1 MNKNKWL
8 NDSVFYNIYPQ
19 SFNDTNGDGIG
30 DLNGITEKLDYI
42 KEMGFNGIWLN
53 PIYKSSFRDAGYD
66 VIDFYKVDPR
76 YGSNTDFEKLTME
89 AKKRG
94 IKVVLDLVAG
104 HTSLE
109 CEWFQQ
115 SAMPEHNQY
124 SNRYIWTNSV
134 WDTDDNNGQFICG
147 YSDRDGCYM
156 KNFFYCQPALNYGY
170 KNVTKPWQLPMN
182 HPDCL
187 KTREEL
193 LKVMRFWSNLGAD
206 GFRVDMASSLIKGD
220 PDGTGIAELWNDIRK
235 VFDKEFP
242 DSVLISEW
250 SFPKAAINAGFDI
263 DFLIHFNLKAYT
275 TLFRYEIGT
284 NQIDSWN
291 GKSYFRKEGQGNIN
305 EFLDEYTEH
314 YNAVSD
320 RGYISIPSGNHDI
333 PRISLGRDIDDLKV
347 VYTFL
352 LTMPGVPFIYY
363 GDEIGMKYIQ
373 NLPSKEGG
381 YNRTGSRTPMQWNNE
396 KNFGFS
402 ESDFPYLPVDK
413 DKDAPTVEKQ
423 LADKNSIIWHIKNI
437 IKIRREHTAL
447 CADGNFEEI
456 FVGYPF
462 VYKRSDKNESVYI
475 VLNPSSREINIELP
489 EIGAVILNKNVDISA
504 DRKKCI
510 VKKQAYLIYIEN
522 S

>member
-1 MNKNKWL
+1 
-8 NDSVFYNIYPQ
+8 
-19 SFNDTNGDGIG
+19 
-30 DLNGITEKLDYI
+30 
-42 KEMGFNGIWLN
+42 
-53 PIYKSSFRDAGYD
+53 
-66 VIDFYKVDPR
+66 
-76 YGSNTDFEKLTME
+76 
-89 AKKRG
+89 
-94 IKVVLDLVAG
+94 
-104 HTSLE
+104 
-109 CEWFQQ
+109 
-115 SAMPEHNQY
+115 
-124 SNRYIWTNSV
+124 
-134 WDTDDNNGQFICG
+134 
-147 YSDRDGCYM
+147 M
-156 KNFFYCQPALNYGY
+156 KNFFYCQPTLNYGY

-423 LADKNSIIWHIKNI
+423 LADKNSIIWHIKNL

-489 EIGAVILNKNVDISA
+489 EIGAVILSKNVDISA